1 MSRIFTGTV
10 ITSADN
16 DHAIDNADDAIFI
29 ARSAMIGATGIDAY
43 AIHSPASGMR
53 LTVAGQVFSETGAI
67 YSGGAGSTARIWIT
81 PDGIV
86 SSRYYAVRT
95 VGSADISNAGYM
107 SGYDAITVG
116 GSGFYETL
124 NLNNVG
130 IIEGYSY
137 AINSSAVSVINNS
150 GSIYG
155 FYGVYL
161 SEYADTINNSG
172 LITGNIYLNG
182 GNDIVDT
189 RLGIVNGRINGGSGD
204 DIIYGSLTNRN
215 VLDGNAGEDLLTGG
229 DADDIF
235 IGGAGA
241 DEMIGGGGIDAAS
254 YDTASGP
261 VIVDLLSPWLNTG
274 DAIGDS
280 YDSIENLIGSLNADT
295 LSGDNDANVLN
306 GSGGSDTLYGRGGND
321 RIYGGAGNDVMI
333 GESGDDTYYVT
344 DAGDT
349 VIELASLGNDTVRSS
364 VSFNIG
370 AQFIE
375 TLILSGGDAI
385 NGTGNSQANTI
396 IGNSAANVLDGRAG
410 TDRLTGGGGADSFMM
425 ATALSPTNIDTIT
438 DFQVGVDK
446 IGVDRSFFTQV
457 GAAGALDPN
466 AFGAFGAADAS
477 DRILYDGATGT
488 LYYDSDGSGAAA
500 AVAFAIV
507 TPGLGLTANDFFV
520 VL

>member
-1 MSRIFTGTV
+1 MSRIFTGAV

-16 DHAIDNADDAIFI
+16 DHAIDDAYDAIFI
-29 ARSAMIGATGIDAY
+29 ARSALIGATGSGAY
-43 AIHSPASGMR
+43 AIHSPSGGMR

-67 YSGGAGSTARIWIT
+67 YSADAGSTARIWIT

-86 SSRYYAVRT
+86 SSRYYAVQAQ
-95 VGSADISNAGYM
+95 GSADISNAGYM
-107 SGYDAITVG
+107 SGYDAISVG
-116 GSGFYETL
+116 TPGLSNSL
-124 NLNNVG
+124 NLSNTG

-137 AINSSAVSVINNS
+137 AINSFAASVINNS

-155 FYGVYL
+155 YYGTFL
-161 SEYADTINNSG
+161 SQYADTINNSG
-172 LITGNIYLNG
+172 LITGNIYLDA
-182 GNDIVDT
+182 GNDSVDS
-189 RLGIVNGRINGGSGD
+189 RLGIVNGRINGGNGD
-204 DIIYGSLTNRN
+204 DVIYGSLTNRN
-215 VLDGNAGEDLLTGG
+215 VLAGDGGEDLLTGG
-229 DADDIF
+229 DADDILV
-235 IGGAGA
+235 GGAGA

-254 YDTASGP
+254 YDTANGP
-261 VIVDLLSPWLNTG
+261 ILVDLLSPWLNTG

-280 YDSIENLIGSLNADT
+280 YDSIENLIGSIYGDSLF
-295 LSGDNDANVLN
+295 GDNGANVLN
-306 GSGGSDTLYGRGGND
+306 GGQGADTLYGRGGND

-333 GESGDDTYYVT
+333 GDSGDDIYYVT

-349 VIELASLGNDTVRSS
+349 IIELASLGNDTVRSS
-364 VSFNIG
+364 VNFNIG

-375 TLILSGGDAI
+375 TLILTGGDAI

-396 IGNSAANVLDGRAG
+396 TGNGAANVLDGRAG
-410 TDRLTGGGGADSFMM
+410 TDRLTGGFGADSFMM
-425 ATALSPTNIDTIT
+425 TTALSATNVDTIT
-438 DFQVGVDK
+438 DFQVGLDK

-477 DRILYDGATGT
+477 DRILYDSATGT

-507 TPGLGLTANDFFV
+507 TPGLGLTANDFSV